1 MHESMARSAG
11 VKGSFIGG
19 DCHSILPNISRRLR
33 LTIANSALI
42 VGIRGER
49 LDGGAGGIEIALRFP
64 TNSSSFSPQPLAPLA
79 DAVRESSCPIHS
91 NPVSSALSRSGPADH
106 LVEHRHTSARCRW
119 AIRMCKLFRLSPNVG

>member
-19 DCHSILPNISRRLR
+19 DCHSIEPNISRRLR

-49 LDGGAGGIEIALRFP
+49 LDVGAGGIEIALRFP
-64 TNSSSFSPQPLAPLA
+64 TNESFF
-79 DAVRESSCPIHS
+79 CP
-91 NPVSSALSRSGPADH
+91 NLSR
-106 LVEHRHTSARCRW
+106 R
-119 AIRMCKLFRLSPNVG
+119 